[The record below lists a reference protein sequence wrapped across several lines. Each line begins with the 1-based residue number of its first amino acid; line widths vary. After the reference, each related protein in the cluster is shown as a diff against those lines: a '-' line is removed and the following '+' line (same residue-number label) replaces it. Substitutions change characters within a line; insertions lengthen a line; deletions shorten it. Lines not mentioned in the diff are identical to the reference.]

1 MNAQNHR
8 IGFLVQGVGISLIA
22 LILTTCESALLTK
35 IREASAPTVYTV
47 TFESLGAEVPA
58 EPETMS
64 VEPPARTVN
73 NLPTQP
79 EKDGF
84 AFGGWWAEPD
94 GDGSQFFASTTVDA
108 DITVYAFWF
117 DPSTKWTVT
126 LGKAG
131 GEGGTDSVT
140 AIFDQPMP
148 DATAPT
154 KEGELFDGY
163 FSGPNGSGTKYYTA
177 SMESARNWDI
187 AAHTQLIAN
196 WRPWQIGETG
206 PAGGIVFYDKG
217 EFSDGW
223 RYLEAAPRLTEAI
236 EPWGGDGTEVG
247 SDAQGTLIGTGA
259 ANTQAIV
266 EKLGDSAKYAAR
278 VCADMDYRGYDDWFL
293 PSKEELNRMYENLHQ
308 EGMGGFAPESY
319 WSSSELNAGWA
330 SAQAFDWEWQ
340 GAATKGSSLG
350 VRAVRA
356 F

>member
-1 MNAQNHR
+1 MNARNHR

-22 LILTTCESALLTK
+22 LILATCESSLLTE
-35 IREASAPTVYTV
+35 IRIASAPTVYTV
-47 TFESLGAEVPA
+47 TFDSLGAEVPA
-58 EPETMS
+58 QPESMT
-64 VEPPARTVN
+64 VEPPVRTVA

-84 AFGGWWAEPD
+84 AFGGWWAQPE
-94 GDGSQFFASTTVDA
+94 GNGSRFFASTTVDT
-108 DITVYAFWF
+108 DVTVYAFWF
-117 DPSTKWTVT
+117 DPSTEWTVT

-140 AIFDQPMP
+140 ATFDQPMP
-148 DATAPT
+148 EATAPT
-154 KEGELFDGY
+154 KEGKLFDGY
-163 FSGPNGSGTKYYTA
+163 FTGPNGSGTKYYTA
-177 SMESARNWDI
+177 SMESARDWDI

-223 RYLEAAPRLTEAI
+223 RYLEAAPRSEEAI
-236 EPWGGDGTEVG
+236 EPWGGYGTEVV
-247 SDAQGTLIGTGA
+247 DARGTAIGTGA

-266 EKLGDSAKYAAR
+266 EKLGDGAEYAAR

-308 EGMGGFAPESY
+308 EGMGGFAPELY
-319 WSSSELNAGWA
+319 WSSSELNAGFA
-330 SAQAFDWEWQ
+330 SSQDFHDGEQ
-340 GAATKGSSLG
+340 YPATKYSLLG
-350 VRAVRA
+350 VRAARA